1 MPVRL
6 PASLRSRA
14 YSSASGQVLRAT
26 WGAWQYQAVRSAWC
40 VFLVHQVLDVV
51 SDLAQEVLDDVDGLL
66 SVSVLQLIV
75 IFTVIGALLAAIWQR
90 IVSNVRECS
99 ACHGFGIARCG
110 LFICRPG
117 LPPLTTVPDD
127 PVLQQVRAVQGHGQ
141 RGVGGKIP
149 TQRALS
155 GVPGP
160 ALHGVSALR
169 RQISPAALFT
179 RAA

>member
-1 MPVRL
+1 MV
-6 PASLRSRA
+6 
-14 YSSASGQVLRAT
+14 
-26 WGAWQYQAVRSAWC
+26 
-40 VFLVHQVLDVV
+40 
-51 SDLAQEVLDDVDGLL
+51 GLL
-66 SVSVLQLIV
+66 SVSVSQLIV

-110 LFICRPG
+110 VFICPG
-117 LPPLTTVPDD
+117 LSSLTTVPDD
-127 PVLQQVRAVQGHGQ
+127 PVAQQVRAVQGHGQ
-141 RGVGGKIP
+141 RGVGGKVS

-179 RAA
+179 RAACDPASFAESLQENYSAVGARVMED

>member
-1 MPVRL
+1 M
-6 PASLRSRA
+6 
-14 YSSASGQVLRAT
+14 
-26 WGAWQYQAVRSAWC
+26 
-40 VFLVHQVLDVV
+40 H
-51 SDLAQEVLDDVDGLL
+51 GLL
-66 SVSVLQLIV
+66 GVSVSQLIV

-110 LFICRPG
+110 VFICRYG
-117 LPPLTTVPDD
+117 LPTFTTVPDY
-127 PVLQQVRAVQGHGQ
+127 PVAQQVRAVQGHGQ
-141 RGVGGKIP
+141 RGVGGKVQ

-155 GVPGP
+155 SVPGP

-179 RAA
+179 CAA